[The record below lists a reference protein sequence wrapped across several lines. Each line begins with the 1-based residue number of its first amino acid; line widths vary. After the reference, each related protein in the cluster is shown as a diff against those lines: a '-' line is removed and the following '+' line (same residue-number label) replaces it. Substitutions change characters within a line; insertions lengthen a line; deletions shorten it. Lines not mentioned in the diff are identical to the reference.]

1 MKSKNGAGKS
11 SVFYGYFLLLI
22 SNNFN
27 RSEHNG
33 KDPTI
38 VIDLKELNKALS
50 NMDRDGLVLGGRFE
64 RINEILDYFFGE
76 LKKCNAKLVFIAR
89 LHDGRFEDID
99 EYQPCDK
106 TYVAIEKHGSMM
118 KHPIKFP
125 NGCPLRPNER
135 TWHNLLHICSKYGEV
150 TGCYNLC
157 MRSILAYTRK
167 NCDKVLAVITRDTE
181 YFAYN
186 VDFDYWSIS
195 DIELN
200 TLKIAKFCR
209 QTLNRV
215 LGLNIH
221 QMQLMLA
228 ISEVKPFEHRPF
240 LDKVECMKK
249 HKCGP
254 NGFHLHGHFT
264 EEQRK
269 EIKKETDEMKKYDKY
284 AGQWNVDIYSEL
296 LMDLI
301 TNDPDFDAILKFFK
315 EKIHFAYKLVNE
327 TMTSHKDLLYI
338 DEKIRRSNSRQFI
351 DLVVQTTLK
360 LIGTAFK
367 DVEPEKRPITRSM
380 QIKRDFSRA
389 AAEQSEMNVVYPTRK
404 CE

>member
-1 MKSKNGAGKS
+1 MDI
-11 SVFYGYFLLLI
+11 FCCLI

-27 RSEHNG
+27 HSEHNG
-33 KDPTI
+33 NDPTI
-38 VIDLKELNKALS
+38 VIDLKEMNKVLS
-50 NMDRDGLVLGGRFE
+50 NMDRDGLVIGGRFE
-64 RINEILDYFFGE
+64 RINEILEYFFGE
-76 LKKCNAKLVFIAR
+76 LEKCNAKLVFIAR

-99 EYQPCDK
+99 EYQPCNK
-106 TYVAIEKHGSMM
+106 TYVSIEKHGSI
-118 KHPIKFP
+118 KKNPNKFP
-125 NGCPLRPNER
+125 RSCPLRPNER
-135 TWHNLLHICSKYGEV
+135 TWYNLLHICSKYGDV
-150 TGCYNLC
+150 IGCYNLC

-167 NCDKVLAVITRDTE
+167 SRDEILAVITRDTE
-181 YFAYN
+181 YFVYN
-186 VDFDYWSIS
+186 VDFAYWSLS

-200 TLKIAKFCR
+200 TLKITKFCR
-209 QTLNRV
+209 ETLNKV

-228 ISEVKPFEHRPF
+228 ISEAKPFEHRPNGNPF
-240 LDKVECMKK
+240 LDRVERMKK

-254 NGFHLHGHFT
+254 NGYELHGHFT
-264 EEQRK
+264 DEQRK
-269 EIKKETDEMKKYDKY
+269 EIKDETDEMKKYNVY

-301 TNDPDFDAILKFFK
+301 QNDPDFDAVLKFVK

-351 DLVVQTTLK
+351 DLVIQTTLK
-360 LIGTAFK
+360 LIGIAFK
-367 DVEPEKRPITRSM
+367 DVEPAKRPITRNI

-389 AAEQSEMNVVYPTRK
+389 AAEQSEMNVVYPTR
-404 CE
+404 E